1 MTVQKW
7 DRHAIRAEVHRKGL
21 TLTGIA
27 LDAGLAES
35 ACRRALLGMSRPGA
49 LALADALGIPFR
61 TLFPDLYSRGRHNED
76 ESGRNERI
84 KASAKAQ
91 PAADDK
97 AAAA

>member
-1 MTVQKW
+1 MNVQKW

-27 LDAGLAES
+27 KDAGLAEN

-49 LALADALGIPFR
+49 EALAAALEVPFR
-61 TLFPDLYSRGRHNED
+61 TLFPDQYSRGRHNEG
-76 ESGRNERI
+76 ESDRNERT
-84 KASAKAQ
+84 KASAKAAP
-91 PAADDK
+91 PADGK